1 MSPPFKRGVKKNIK
15 AIFGCCVADQPGAQH
30 QNIRV
35 IVLTRQLRRQV
46 IVTQRRTDVRLPVG
60 RHCHADSRPAQENA
74 ARGRRRNR
82 RAQRRCNIGII
93 NRRRI
98 VRSHIM
104 HRKAPCG
111 ECRPQVIL
119 ERNGGV
125 VAANHNGSSRRMR
138 HVSVNRQQR
147 GAASAICAL

>member
-15 AIFGCCVADQPGAQH
+15 AIFSCCVADQPGTQH
-30 QNIRV
+30 QNIRI
-35 IVLTRQLRRQV
+35 IVLTRHLRRQV
-46 IVTQRRTDVRLPVG
+46 IVTQRCTDVRLPVR
-60 RHCHADSRPAQENA
+60 RHCHADSRPTQENA
-74 ARGRRRNR
+74 ARGRHRNR
-82 RAQRRCNIGII
+82 RAQRRRYIGII
-93 NRRRI
+93 NRSRI

-119 ERNGGV
+119 ERNSCV
-125 VAANHNGSSRRMR
+125 VAANHNGFSRGMR

-147 GAASAICAL
+147 GAAGAICAL

>member
-15 AIFGCCVADQPGAQH
+15 AVFGSCLADQPRTQH
-30 QNIRV
+30 KHIR
-35 IVLTRQLRRQV
+35 IIMLPRQLRRQV
-46 IVTQRRTDVRLPVG
+46 IMTQRRADVRLPV
-60 RHCHADSRPAQENA
+60 RSHRHADSRSAQENT
-74 ARGRRRNR
+74 ARGCCRNR
-82 RAQRRCNIGII
+82 RAQRRRNIGII
-93 NRRRI
+93 DRRRI
-98 VRSHIM
+98 VRPHIM
-104 HRKAPCG
+104 HRKAPRCQN
-111 ECRPQVIL
+111 RLQVIL